1 MSIIKVNEIQNVAG
15 TQNKGVL
22 QVVSATKT
30 DAFSTTSASAVDLTG
45 MTVTLTPRSTDSKVF
60 ITGNVEMSCDSSGT
74 TTFINLVRA
83 ISGGATSNLAINT
96 DAGNTNATIAN
107 NTHSNYNMTNN
118 GFDFLDSP
126 NTTSAITYH
135 LEAFCNGSN
144 NIRINRRGD
153 STIQGGVSTITAM
166 EIQG

>member
-1 MSIIKVNEIQNVAG
+1 MSQINVNTIANAAG
-15 TQNKGVL
+15 TVNKGVL

-30 DAFSTTSASAVDLTG
+30 DAFSTGSGSAVDITDLS
-45 MTVTLTPRSTDSKVF
+45 VAITLRSTDSKVF

-96 DAGNTNATIAN
+96 DAGTTNATIAN
-107 NTHSNYNMTNN
+107 NTSNNYNMTNN

-135 LEAFCNGSN
+135 LEAFCIGSN